1 MTKMTKEEI
10 YNQVIKT
17 DDSEIYEIIREH
29 HRRMEEMEEN
39 LIKEWEEKYNIK
51 IPRDLDDEIKE

>member
-1 MTKMTKEEI
+1 MGKMTKEEI

-17 DDSEIYEIIREH
+17 DDSEIYERVREH

>member
-17 DDSEIYEIIREH
+17 DDSEIYERVREH
-29 HRRMEEMEEN
+29 HRRMEEMVEN
-39 LIKEWEEKYNIK
+39 LIKEWEKEDGIK
-51 IPRDLDDEIKE
+51 IPRDLDDETNE